1 MGTLPFLVSITRNLS
16 ILLIFLRNKFWFHQF
31 SLFSIS
37 LIFALIFIYFI
48 MFLLGLPCFSLLQF
62 LKVETLIL
70 DISSFLIHLFN
81 AINFLVITALTVSW
95 IFDKLYFYFHFVEI
109 FLKHYLETYSLS
121 MCYLEMC
128 CIISI
133 YFGIFKLSLC
143 YWVLVSFLMIWKQ
156 TVYDFSNFKFARV
169 CSMDQIVVYLCNAS
183 SDLEKNWQ
191 STDVNYIHLIDS
203 VSFSLSFV
211 FLGLHPRHMRVPRL
225 GV

>member
-95 IFDKLYFYFHFVEI
+95 IFDVV
-109 FLKHYLETYSLS
+109 FLFSF
-121 MCYLEMC
+121 CWN
-128 CIISI
+128 
-133 YFGIFKLSLC
+133 IFKTLSWDLFFV
-143 YWVLVSFLMIWKQ
+143 YVLFRNVLYNIHIFW
-156 TVYDFSNFKFARV
+156 DF
-169 CSMDQIVVYLCNAS
+169 
-183 SDLEKNWQ
+183 
-191 STDVNYIHLIDS
+191 
-203 VSFSLSFV
+203 
-211 FLGLHPRHMRVPRL
+211 
-225 GV
+225 